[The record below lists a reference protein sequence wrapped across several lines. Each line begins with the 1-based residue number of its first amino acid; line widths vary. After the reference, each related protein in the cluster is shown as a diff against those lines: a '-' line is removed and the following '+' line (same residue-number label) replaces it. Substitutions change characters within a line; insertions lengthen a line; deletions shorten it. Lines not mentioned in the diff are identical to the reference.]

1 MLDCVHGLPQ
11 EPVNSLKIRVW
22 LIHLSLAPDMV
33 LVPDILNVQSILL
46 SCGTWNS
53 ENVSPLPSADHP
65 DPTVL
70 SQRSQS
76 TSLPQDHRLRIWRT
90 LLRGPGLTGGGP
102 DQLYTLPPLLLSSP
116 QSQRKHQHLSKI
128 K

>member
-33 LVPDILNVQSILL
+33 LVPGIYCMSNLTELWYVELRECL
-46 SCGTWNS
+46 SSTFSRSPRSYYVVSKITEHFLTPRPQTENMEDPPQGTWTDWWGPRPIIYTS
-53 ENVSPLPSADHP
+53 SSAPLF
-65 DPTVL
+65 
-70 SQRSQS
+70 
-76 TSLPQDHRLRIWRT
+76 
-90 LLRGPGLTGGGP
+90 
-102 DQLYTLPPLLLSSP
+102 PPLN
-116 QSQRKHQHLSKI
+116 QRKHQHLSKI